1 MFYSLTGKLT
11 YLENNQAA
19 VNVNG
24 VAYLCNVS
32 FNTFRTMRQT
42 GTEVTL
48 YTYLKVSEDALDLYG
63 FASKDELEAFKM
75 LITVSGVGPKAA
87 LSILSEL
94 TASQLYLAIAGG
106 DLKKI
111 TAAQGV
117 GAKVGQRIIVDLKD
131 KVKKL
136 GAGSDN
142 EAFMAA
148 SVVADVGTGTFSEAV
163 SALVML
169 GYSQSEASIAVSRLD
184 PSLPLE
190 EMIKQAL
197 KHLG

>member
-1 MFYSLTGKLT
+1 
-11 YLENNQAA
+11 
-19 VNVNG
+19 
-24 VAYLCNVS
+24 
-32 FNTFRTMRQT
+32 
-42 GTEVTL
+42 
-48 YTYLKVSEDALDLYG
+48 
-63 FASKDELEAFKM
+63 M

-94 TASQLYLAIAGG
+94 TPAQLYIALASG

-148 SVVADVGTGTFSEAV
+148 SVSSQVGTGVLSEAV

-169 GYSQSEASIAVSRLD
+169 GYSLLQSRNLTRV
-184 PSLPLE
+184 
-190 EMIKQAL
+190 
-197 KHLG
+197 

>member
-19 VNVNG
+19 VDVNG

-42 GTEVTL
+42 GAEVTL

-94 TASQLYLAIAGG
+94 TPSQLYLAIAGG
-106 DLKKI
+106 DPKKI

-163 SALVML
+163 SALVIL

>member
-19 VNVNG
+19 VDVNG

>member
-19 VNVNG
+19 VDVNG

-42 GTEVTL
+42 GSEVTL

-94 TASQLYLAIAGG
+94 TPSQLYLAIAGG

-111 TAAQGV
+111 TAAQG
-117 GAKVGQRIIVDLKD
+117 
-131 KVKKL
+131 
-136 GAGSDN
+136 
-142 EAFMAA
+142 AFMAA

-163 SALVML
+163 SALVIL

>member
-19 VNVNG
+19 VDVNG

-42 GTEVTL
+42 GAEVTL

-94 TASQLYLAIAGG
+94 TPSQLYLAIAGG

-163 SALVML
+163 SALVIL

>member
-19 VNVNG
+19 VDVNG

-32 FNTFRTMRQT
+32 FNTFRAMGQT
-42 GTEVTL
+42 GSEVTL

-63 FASKDELEAFKM
+63 FSSKEELEAFKM

-94 TASQLYLAIAGG
+94 TPAQLYIAIASG

-148 SVVADVGTGTFSEAV
+148 SVTAQVGTGVLSEAV

-169 GYSQSEASIAVSRLD
+169 GYSQSEASIAVSKLD
-184 PSLPLE
+184 PSLTLE

-197 KHLG
+197 KALG

>member
-1 MFYSLTGKLT
+1 M
-11 YLENNQAA
+11 
-19 VNVNG
+19 
-24 VAYLCNVS
+24 
-32 FNTFRTMRQT
+32 
-42 GTEVTL
+42 
-48 YTYLKVSEDALDLYG
+48 
-63 FASKDELEAFKM
+63 
-75 LITVSGVGPKAA
+75 
-87 LSILSEL
+87 
-94 TASQLYLAIAGG
+94 
-106 DLKKI
+106 
-111 TAAQGV
+111 

-163 SALVML
+163 SALVIL

>member
-19 VNVNG
+19 VDVNG

-48 YTYLKVSEDALDLYG
+48 YTYLKVSEDALVLYG